1 MIVSLSSPAKLCAT
15 LNESNAACVILQDP
29 VTVLFPAIEEAG
41 GKLFTEHGGQRK
53 IGHPRSV
60 KDATFGRSKS
70 FMFIA
75 LSLGPF
81 GTGETELGG

>member
-1 MIVSLSSPAKLCAT
+1 MTHYIPGPSDSLISSLRGSK
-15 LNESNAACVILQDP
+15 
-29 VTVLFPAIEEAG
+29 
-41 GKLFTEHGGQRK
+41 GKVFTDNGGQRK

-70 FMFIA
+70 FIFIA

-81 GTGETELGG
+81 GTRRWNWEAKMAHCLHLALSSAARFLGKR